1 MLNQGRWRGGDV
13 QSWRVAKERSQS
25 IMTAYEPTQYYG
37 IIPPILTPFEPNGQV
52 DLRSLHRLTRWVLLE
67 GVHGIWACG
76 TTGEF
81 ACIDAD
87 ERENVVGTCVEAV
100 NGKVPVVANV
110 SDCSLRL
117 TLDHAERALRAG
129 ADAIAA
135 TPPYYYLNSQ
145 DELLTYY
152 RQIREAAD
160 APLFVYN
167 IPSTVKVKVEIET
180 IVTLAAE
187 GTVIGIKDSQN
198 DLVFARNLTL
208 AAEERGAP
216 LRVFLG
222 SRTLDDAM
230 KVKGVHGVIP
240 GVANVAPKACVEAY
254 DAAVNG
260 DWQGAA
266 EAQRVVDGALGLFQ
280 MMETGSNHS
289 KMFGGMKAALKAMGV
304 IANSTLAAPLRT
316 PTPEEEERIAE
327 KARELNLR
335 QPVPA

>member
-1 MLNQGRWRGGDV
+1 M
-13 QSWRVAKERSQS
+13 
-25 IMTAYEPTQYYG
+25 MTAFELTQYHG
-37 IIPPILTPFEPNGQV
+37 IVPPILTPFEPNGQV
-52 DLRSLHRLTRWVLLE
+52 DLRSLFRLTRWLLLE

-81 ACIDAD
+81 PCIDAD

-110 SDCSLRL
+110 SDCRTRL
-117 TLDHAERALRAG
+117 AIQHAERAIRAG

-145 DELLTYY
+145 DELLAHY
-152 RQIREAAD
+152 RQIREQID

-187 GTVIGIKDSQN
+187 GTVIGIKDSQG
-198 DLVFARNLTL
+198 DLVFARNLTQ
-208 AAEERGAP
+208 AAQDRGAP

-230 KVKGVHGVIP
+230 KVRGVHGVIP
-240 GVANVAPKACVEAY
+240 GVANVVPKACVQAY
-254 DAAVNG
+254 EAAVQG
-260 DWQGAA
+260 DWPAAA
-266 EAQRVVDGALGLFQ
+266 EAQRVVEAALALGQ
-280 MMETGSNHS
+280 VMGEGSNHS

-304 IANSTLAAPLRT
+304 IAHTTLAAPLRT
-316 PTPEEEERIAE
+316 PTAEEEERVAAM
-327 KARELNLR
+327 ARELNLR